1 MATAAEAPAYRALAL
16 QARCRS
22 VNAARDR
29 AEARAWMKESIDRLR
44 QQIASSVRFIGPD
57 CRLVVLPEYALT
69 GHPVG
74 EPFEV
79 WADHAAIEPDGP
91 EEEGLASIARDLK
104 IFLAA
109 NAYESDPHFPD
120 IYFQACLIFDPSGG
134 TVLRYRRL
142 HSLLTPTP
150 WDVWD
155 AYLDRYGVD
164 GVFPVA
170 ETEIG
175 NLACVASDE
184 ILFPELARC
193 FAVRG
198 AEVLCHSTSEVSS
211 PAVTTKDVAKRARAL
226 ENLAYVVSAN
236 TGGIEGSPI
245 PGDSTD
251 GKSQIVDFEGRVLVE
266 ASPGESMVAFAEI
279 DLGALRRNRRRPGMG
294 NLLSRAR
301 PGAFADALGAVTLAE
316 PNGLGEGRRPER
328 AWFLDRQR
336 AVIARLIDEGVIRP

>member
-1 MATAAEAPAYRALAL
+1 MTQARGPAYRALAL

-22 VNAARDR
+22 VNGARDR
-29 AEARAWMKESIDRLR
+29 AEARALMKDSIDRLR
-44 QQIASSVRFIGPD
+44 QQIAASVRFIGED
-57 CRLVVLPEYALT
+57 CRLVVLPEYLLT

-79 WADHAAIEPDGP
+79 WADFAAIEPDGA

-109 NAYESDPHFPD
+109 NAYESDLNFPD
-120 IYFQACLIFDPSGG
+120 IYFQACLIFDPAGA
-134 TVLRYRRL
+134 TVLRYRRM

-155 AYLDRYGVD
+155 RYLEVYGID
-164 GVFPVA
+164 GTFPVA
-170 ETEIG
+170 HTELG
-175 NLACVASDE
+175 NLACIASDE

-211 PAVTTKDVAKRARAL
+211 RLVSTKDVAKRARAI

-236 TGGIEGSPI
+236 TGGIENSPI

-251 GKSQIVDFEGRVLVE
+251 GKSQIIDYEGRVLVE
-266 ASPGESMVAFAEI
+266 AAPGESMVAFAEI
-279 DLGALRRNRRRPGMG
+279 DLAALRRNRQRPGMG

-301 PGAFADALGAVTLAE
+301 PGAFTEAMQRTVLAE
-316 PNGLGEGRRPER
+316 PNALEGGRAPNRGE
-328 AWFLDRQR
+328 FLERQR
-336 AVIARLIDEGVIRP
+336 AVIARLLDEGVIQP

>member
-1 MATAAEAPAYRALAL
+1 MTQPQAPAYRALAL

-22 VNAARDR
+22 VNGARDR
-29 AEARAWMKESIDRLR
+29 AEARSLMKESIDRLSV
-44 QQIASSVRFIGPD
+44 QIASSVRFIGAD
-57 CRLVVLPEYALT
+57 CRLVVLPEYVLT

-79 WADHAAIEPDGP
+79 WADLAAVDPGGD

-109 NAYESDPHFPD
+109 NVYESDPNFPD
-120 IYFQACLIFDPSGG
+120 IYFQACLIFDPAGT
-134 TVLRYRRL
+134 TVLRYRRM

-155 AYLDRYGVD
+155 RYLEVYGIE
-164 GVFPVA
+164 GTFPVA
-170 ETEIG
+170 RTEIG
-175 NLACVASDE
+175 NLACIASDE

-193 FAVRG
+193 LAMRG
-198 AEVLCHSTSEVSS
+198 AEVLCHSTSEAAS
-211 PAVTTKDVAKRARAL
+211 PLATTKDVAKRARAV

-236 TGGIEGSPI
+236 SGGIENSPI

-266 ASPGESMVAFAEI
+266 AAPGESMVAFAEI
-279 DLGALRRNRRRPGMG
+279 DVGALRRNRRRPGMG

-301 PGAFADALGAVTLAE
+301 PRAFAATIGDTALAE
-316 PNGLGEGRRPER
+316 PNALGPGRTPSRGE
-328 AWFLDRQR
+328 FLDRQR
-336 AVIARLIDEGVIRP
+336 AVIARLIEQGVIEQ